1 MIEFF
6 TAPAPN
12 GWKVAIMLE
21 ECGLAYQPRWVDLA
35 AGDQHSQEY
44 LAINPNGRI
53 PAITDHAPGDGG
65 DPVTVFESG
74 AVLLYLA
81 EKAGRFLP
89 TDLRGQS
96 RVRQWLFWQVG
107 HLGPTLGQ
115 HGHFHLYAEE
125 KLPYAIERFHR
136 EALRVYGV
144 MDRQLAQE
152 EHLAGA
158 DYTIAD
164 MACFPWVRT
173 WKAQG
178 IPLADFP
185 HVKRWY
191 DALKTREGLRRG
203 VALGSDMAR
212 RGEMSEAERQNLFG
226 TAKARV
232 Q

>member
-65 DPVTVFESG
+65 EPVTVFESG

-164 MACFPWVRT
+164 EPMDTAGLRQHPSRAGRT
-173 WKAQG
+173 G
-178 IPLADFP
+178 LFHRLA
-185 HVKRWY
+185 
-191 DALKTREGLRRG
+191 ALLGRRG
-203 VALGSDMAR
+203 VQ
-212 RGEMSEAERQNLFG
+212 RGEPVGL
-226 TAKARV
+226 
-232 Q
+232 

>member
-1 MIEFF
+1 
-6 TAPAPN
+6 
-12 GWKVAIMLE
+12 
-21 ECGLAYQPRWVDLA
+21 C
-35 AGDQHSQEY
+35 
-44 LAINPNGRI
+44 
-53 PAITDHAPGDGG
+53 
-65 DPVTVFESG
+65 
-74 AVLLYLA
+74 
-81 EKAGRFLP
+81 
-89 TDLRGQS
+89 
-96 RVRQWLFWQVG
+96 
-107 HLGPTLGQ
+107 PTLGQ

-203 VALGSDMAR
+203 VALGSDITR
-212 RGEMSEAERQNLFG
+212 RGEMSAAERQNLFG

>member
-1 MIEFF
+1 MIQFY

-21 ECGLAYQPRWVDLA
+21 ECGLAYAPHFVNLA
-35 AGDQHSQEY
+35 AGEQLREDF

-53 PAITDHAPGDGG
+53 PAIVDTAPADGG
-65 DPVTVFESG
+65 EPVTVFESG

-81 EKAGRFLP
+81 EKCGQFLP
-89 TDLRGQS
+89 TDLRGLS

-144 MDRQLAQE
+144 MERQLGRE
-152 EHLAGA
+152 DYIAGP
-158 DYTIAD
+158 DYTVAD

-178 IPLADFP
+178 IPLDEFP
-185 HVKRWY
+185 QVRRWY
-191 DALKTREGLRRG
+191 DVLKQREGLRRG
-203 VALGSDMAR
+203 VALGSDLR
-212 RGEMSEAERQNLFG
+212 RQGAMSEDERRNLFG
-226 TAKARV
+226 TDKARIA
-232 Q
+232 

>member
-21 ECGLAYQPRWVDLA
+21 ECGLAYEPRWVDLA
-35 AGDQHSQEY
+35 AADQHSDEY

-53 PAITDHAPGDGG
+53 PAIIDHAPGDGG
-65 DPVTVFESG
+65 EPVTVFESG

-136 EALRVYGV
+136 EALRVYSV
-144 MDRQLAQE
+144 MDRRLGQSE
-152 EHLAGA
+152 YLAGN
-158 DYTIAD
+158 DYSVAD

-178 IPLADFP
+178 IPLAEYA

-191 DALKTREGLRRG
+191 DALKQREGLRRG
-203 VALGSDMAR
+203 VSLGSDLAR
-212 RGEMSEAERQNLFG
+212 RGEMTEEQRKNLFG

>member
-21 ECGLAYQPRWVDLA
+21 ECGLAYEPRWVNLA
-35 AGDQHSQEY
+35 AGDQHTDAF

-53 PAITDHAPGDGG
+53 PAITDHAPQDGG
-65 DPVTVFESG
+65 GPLIVFESG

-81 EKAGRFLP
+81 EKSGRFLP
-89 TDLRGQS
+89 SDARGIS
-96 RVRQWLFWQVG
+96 AVRQWLFWQVG

-115 HGHFHLYAEE
+115 HGHFHLYAQE
-125 KLPYAIERFHR
+125 KLPYAIDRFHR

-144 MDRQLAQE
+144 MDGQLAKE
-152 EHLAGA
+152 EFIAGSE
-158 DYTIAD
+158 YTVAD

-178 IPLADFP
+178 IPLGDFP
-185 HVKRWY
+185 NVKRWY
-191 DALKTREGLRRG
+191 DALKQREGLRRG
-203 VALGSDMAR
+203 VSLGSELQR
-212 RGEMSEAERQNLFG
+212 SGEMDAETRKNLFG
-226 TAKARV
+226 AGGNA

>member
-21 ECGLAYQPRWVDLA
+21 ECGLAYEPRWVNLA

-152 EHLAGA
+152 EHLAGE

-164 MACFPWVRT
+164 MACFPWVR
-173 WKAQG
+173 
-178 IPLADFP
+178 
-185 HVKRWY
+185 
-191 DALKTREGLRRG
+191 
-203 VALGSDMAR
+203 
-212 RGEMSEAERQNLFG
+212 
-226 TAKARV
+226 
-232 Q
+232 

>member
-21 ECGLAYQPRWVDLA
+21 ECGLRYEPRWVNLA
-35 AGDQHSQEY
+35 QGDQHTEAFLQ
-44 LAINPNGRI
+44 INPNGRI

-74 AVLLYLA
+74 AVLIYLA
-81 EKAGRFLP
+81 EKSGQFMP
-89 TDLRGQS
+89 TDLRGRS
-96 RVRQWLFWQVG
+96 AVHQWLFWQVG

-125 KLPYAIERFHR
+125 KLPYAIDRFHR

-144 MDRQLAQE
+144 MDRQLARAE
-152 EHLAGA
+152 FITGD

-178 IPLADFP
+178 IPLEEFP
-185 HVKRWY
+185 HVRRWY
-191 DALKTREGLRRG
+191 DALKQREGLRRG
-203 VALGSDMAR
+203 VSLGSELQR
-212 RGEMSEAERQNLFG
+212 SGEMDAQTRKNLFG
-226 TAKARV
+226 GGEARS
-232 Q
+232 

>member
-21 ECGLAYQPRWVDLA
+21 ECGLEYEPRWVNLG
-35 AGDQHSQEY
+35 AGDQHTEEF

-53 PAITDHAPGDGG
+53 PAITDHAPADGG
-65 DPVTVFESG
+65 GPLTIFESG

-81 EKAGRFLP
+81 EKSGQFLP
-89 TDLRGQS
+89 RDVRGIS
-96 RVRQWLFWQVG
+96 AVRQWLFWQVG

-115 HGHFHLYAEE
+115 HGHFHLYAQE
-125 KLPYAIERFHR
+125 KLPYAIDRFHR

-144 MDRQLAQE
+144 MDGQLSRE
-152 EHLAGA
+152 EYIAGPE
-158 DYTIAD
+158 YTVAD

-191 DALKTREGLRRG
+191 DALKEREGLRRG
-203 VALGSDMAR
+203 VALGSELQR
-212 RGEMSEAERQNLFG
+212 SGEMDPETRKNLFG
-226 TAKARV
+226 GGGQA